1 MKKYSV
7 AHIHSDKKFLQLGD
21 AFFSAEFNNK
31 LIFIGDKIDTTG
43 KFKNDIHFFEKNKKS
58 VAKIIGACQD
68 IDLVIFYSI
77 DEIVIKIIL
86 ELPKKYKI
94 GWRFFGF
101 ELYARNREKY
111 ITNTTQAIIDEGN
124 MLNNSGFIYGAKSKL
139 RFILKLYQKHLFL
152 KAISRCNLFF
162 GLYEEEYLM
171 LKKEYPNLPHFI
183 PVSLNMDF
191 LQTKS
196 LSDVKKEKYILV
208 GNNRNLWNNHLD
220 ILEIIKR
227 NKNGG
232 DYKAKLLLNY
242 GNRGYYYKKLMQFA
256 SSIEDV
262 ELIEE
267 FMSMEDFDK
276 LYLKCAALVINSKRQ
291 MAGNNIRKALEHGTK
306 VYLNTANSFYD
317 YLKNNNFIVYNIQE
331 FESDFLTGNLLLD
344 KESAQHNFNQLIE
357 LTKKNS
363 DKIFRNNVLKF
374 LESAIKS

>member
-43 KFKNDIHFFEKNKKS
+43 KFENDIHFFEKNKNS
-58 VAKIIGACQD
+58 VAKIIGACKD
-68 IDLVIFYSI
+68 IDLVIFYSL
-77 DEIVIKIIL
+77 DEIAIKIIL
-86 ELPKKYKI
+86 ELPKKNKI

-101 ELYARNREKY
+101 ELYARHREKY
-111 ITNTTQAIIDEGN
+111 ITNTTQAIIEEGN
-124 MLNNSGFIYGAKSKL
+124 ILNNSSFVYGAKSKL

-171 LKKEYPNLPHFI
+171 LKIEYLNLPHFI

-196 LSDVKKEKYILV
+196 LSDEKKEKYILI

-256 SSIEDV
+256 SSIKDV

-267 FMSMEDFDK
+267 FMSIEDFDK

-306 VYLNTANSFYD
+306 VYLNTANSFYE
-317 YLKNNNFIVYNIQE
+317 YLKNNNFVVFNIQE
-331 FESDFLTGNLLLD
+331 FESDFLTGNFLLN

-374 LESAIKS
+374 LESDIKS